1 MSEKECDYPL
11 GNSGAPL
18 CNDKFES
25 MRGTRKSRREP
36 DVWLVTGASSGF
48 GRAIAEVALEV
59 GYRVVAT
66 ARDVGALSDIVDRYS
81 DRAQALSLDVT
92 DPSSIARAIQE
103 AGRIDVLVNN
113 AGFGL
118 LGAFEDLDDEELR
131 SSFETN
137 LFGALDM
144 ARSVLPGMRERRYG
158 HIVQMSSVVGVTSG
172 LGGSAY
178 AGPKAALEAVSIAIA
193 AEVAAWDIGVTIV
206 EPGAFRTDFAGPSLK
221 VARSSSVYE
230 GIIGPPLVA
239 FQAGHG
245 NQPGDPKLGA
255 RAIISAVE
263 RDDPPLRLPLG
274 SDAISWLKT
283 YHEVRL
289 GEVRSEAQVALNT
302 DFE

>member
-1 MSEKECDYPL
+1 
-11 GNSGAPL
+11 
-18 CNDKFES
+18 

-103 AGRIDVLVNN
+103 AGRIDLLVNN
-113 AGFGL
+113 PGFGL

-131 SSFETN
+131 FSFETN

-206 EPGAFRTDFAGPSLK
+206 DQEHSERIRG
-221 VARSSSVYE
+221 SV
-230 GIIGPPLVA
+230 
-239 FQAGHG
+239 
-245 NQPGDPKLGA
+245 
-255 RAIISAVE
+255 
-263 RDDPPLRLPLG
+263 
-274 SDAISWLKT
+274 
-283 YHEVRL
+283 
-289 GEVRSEAQVALNT
+289 
-302 DFE
+302 